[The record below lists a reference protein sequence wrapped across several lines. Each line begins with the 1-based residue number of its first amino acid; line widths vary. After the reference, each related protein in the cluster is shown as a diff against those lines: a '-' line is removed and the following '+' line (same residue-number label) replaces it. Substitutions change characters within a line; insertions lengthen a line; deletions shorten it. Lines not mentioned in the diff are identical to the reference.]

1 MSVLKWQYACSRQLR
16 LYKAF
21 LSQLLTVFMP
31 ALIVLNCW
39 NCGRTISYRERMCMM
54 FMLHKIVLRAS
65 VYRKQRHF
73 CKTGAMRENQLI
85 PSHWF
90 TEHLKQSCTW
100 NSERLLLMPVDEKD
114 KLRKTASSREDA
126 VSVDACV
133 ENWVAPLSGHNRIW
147 QS

>member
-1 MSVLKWQYACSRQLR
+1 MHDVYATQDCSPSICLP
-16 LYKAF
+16 KATT
-21 LSQLLTVFMP
+21 LLQ
-31 ALIVLNCW
+31 
-39 NCGRTISYRERMCMM
+39 E
-54 FMLHKIVLRAS
+54 
-65 VYRKQRHF
+65 
-73 CKTGAMRENQLI
+73 TGAMCENQLI